1 MCGRLGLP
9 LLRVGSWLW
18 KDLAGNKLLAS
29 FYSFPLSLTEYEDET
44 SPLVALYFP
53 P

>member
-18 KDLAGNKLLAS
+18 KDLAGNKLVAS
-29 FYSFPLSLTEYEDET
+29 VVPPITLTEYEDET